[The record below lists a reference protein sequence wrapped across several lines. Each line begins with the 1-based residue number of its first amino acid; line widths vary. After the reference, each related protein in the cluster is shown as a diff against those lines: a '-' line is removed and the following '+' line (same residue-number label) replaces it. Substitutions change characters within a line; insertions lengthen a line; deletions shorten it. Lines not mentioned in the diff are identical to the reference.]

1 MKGVYYIM
9 ELFDENGFRVLIRKN
24 ARELPT
30 PHKSEYQLP
39 LSDITEKEKKKA
51 KAKWKKF
58 KWDNPFKKKSWKFA
72 LYKYASMLKPSKN
85 TVDFHFTKLENI
97 VVYRPDKPKAIL
109 QKGPL
114 SKKDMEMLLDAYPDC
129 YILINSYDNLYTKI
143 SLKTYRALCDVH
155 NITVSLS
162 LNVYADGE
170 DESFG
175 VYNTMHSFS
184 NINELMS
191 WIIYLR
197 KLIDGVGEVQTL
209 CCNYDYFE
217 FDIRTVVVYEDGST
231 DTFKGDF
238 NEFMEHFHLVP
249 LL

>member
-1 MKGVYYIM
+1 MKGVQFIM

-24 ARELPT
+24 ARELPA
-30 PHKSEYQLP
+30 PHKSEYILP
-39 LSDITEKEKKKA
+39 KESPKKK
-51 KAKWKKF
+51 KPKWKKF

-129 YILINSYDNLYTKI
+129 YILINSYDNPSTKI
-143 SLKTYRALCDVH
+143 SLKTNRASCDVH
-155 NITVSLS
+155 NITVSMS

-217 FDIRTVVVYEDGST
+217 FDIRTIVVYEDGST
-231 DTFKGDF
+231 DAFKGDF

>member
-1 MKGVYYIM
+1 MKGVQFIM

-24 ARELPT
+24 ARELPA
-30 PHKSEYQLP
+30 PHKSEYILP
-39 LSDITEKEKKKA
+39 KESPKKK
-51 KAKWKKF
+51 KPKWKKF

-155 NITVSLS
+155 NITVSMS

-217 FDIRTVVVYEDGST
+217 FDIRTIVVYEDGST

>member
-1 MKGVYYIM
+1 M
-9 ELFDENGFRVLIRKN
+9 EIRKIKKSDDIN
-24 ARELPT
+24 AIGKIYE
-30 PHKSEYQLP
+30 
-39 LSDITEKEKKKA
+39 
-51 KAKWKKF
+51 
-58 KWDNPFKKKSWKFA
+58 KSWKFA

-85 TVDFHFTKLENI
+85 TMDFHFTKLENI
-97 VVYRPDKPKAIL
+97 VVYRPNKPKAIL

-114 SKKDMEMLLDAYPDC
+114 SKKDMEMLLDTYPDC

-155 NITVSLS
+155 NITVSMS

-217 FDIRTVVVYEDGST
+217 FDIRTIVVYEDGST

>member
-1 MKGVYYIM
+1 M

-24 ARELPT
+24 ARELPA
-30 PHKSEYQLP
+30 PHKSEYILP
-39 LSDITEKEKKKA
+39 KESPKKK
-51 KAKWKKF
+51 KPKWKKF

-217 FDIRTVVVYEDGST
+217 FDIRTIVVYEDGST

>member
-1 MKGVYYIM
+1 
-9 ELFDENGFRVLIRKN
+9 
-24 ARELPT
+24 
-30 PHKSEYQLP
+30 
-39 LSDITEKEKKKA
+39 
-51 KAKWKKF
+51 
-58 KWDNPFKKKSWKFA
+58 
-72 LYKYASMLKPSKN
+72 MLKPSKN

-97 VVYRPDKPKAIL
+97 IVYRPDKPKAIL

-155 NITVSLS
+155 NITVSMS

-217 FDIRTVVVYEDGST
+217 FDIRTIVVYEDGST
-231 DTFKGDF
+231 DAFKGDF

>member
-1 MKGVYYIM
+1 MKGVQFIM

-24 ARELPT
+24 ARELPA
-30 PHKSEYQLP
+30 PHKSEYILP
-39 LSDITEKEKKKA
+39 KESPKKK
-51 KAKWKKF
+51 KPKLKKF

-85 TVDFHFTKLENI
+85 TMDFHFTKLENI
-97 VVYRPDKPKAIL
+97 VVYRPNKPKAIL

-114 SKKDMEMLLDAYPDC
+114 SKKDMEMLLDTYPDC

-217 FDIRTVVVYEDGST
+217 FDIRTIVVYEDGST

>member
-1 MKGVYYIM
+1 M

>member
-1 MKGVYYIM
+1 M

-24 ARELPT
+24 ARELPA
-30 PHKSEYQLP
+30 PHKYEYILP
-39 LSDITEKEKKKA
+39 KESPKKK
-51 KAKWKKF
+51 KPKWKKF

-155 NITVSLS
+155 NITVSMS

-217 FDIRTVVVYEDGST
+217 FDIRTIVVYEDGST

>member
-1 MKGVYYIM
+1 M

-39 LSDITEKEKKKA
+39 LSDVTEKEKKKA

-85 TVDFHFTKLENI
+85 TVDFHFTNLENI

-155 NITVSLS
+155 NITVSMS

-217 FDIRTVVVYEDGST
+217 FDIRTIVVYEDGST

>member
-1 MKGVYYIM
+1 M

-39 LSDITEKEKKKA
+39 LSDVSEKEKKKA

-143 SLKTYRALCDVH
+143 SLKTYRALCNVH
-155 NITVSLS
+155 NITVSMS

-217 FDIRTVVVYEDGST
+217 FDIRTIVVYEDGST

>member
-1 MKGVYYIM
+1 M

-24 ARELPT
+24 ARELPA
-30 PHKSEYQLP
+30 PHKSEYILP
-39 LSDITEKEKKKA
+39 KESPKKK
-51 KAKWKKF
+51 KPKWKKF

-155 NITVSLS
+155 NITVSMS

-217 FDIRTVVVYEDGST
+217 FDIRTIVVYEDGST

>member
-1 MKGVYYIM
+1 M

-97 VVYRPDKPKAIL
+97 IVYRPDKPKAIL

-114 SKKDMEMLLDAYPDC
+114 SKKDMEMLLDTYPDC

-155 NITVSLS
+155 NITVSMS

-217 FDIRTVVVYEDGST
+217 FDIRTIVVYEDGST

>member
-1 MKGVYYIM
+1 MD
-9 ELFDENGFRVLIRKN
+9 LFDENGFRVLIRKN
-24 ARELPT
+24 ARELPA
-30 PHKSEYQLP
+30 PHKSEYILP
-39 LSDITEKEKKKA
+39 KESPKKK
-51 KAKWKKF
+51 KPKWKKF
-58 KWDNPFKKKSWKFA
+58 SWDNPFKKKSWKFA

-97 VVYRPDKPKAIL
+97 IVYRPDKPKAIL

-114 SKKDMEMLLDAYPDC
+114 SKKDMEILLDAYPDC

-155 NITVSLS
+155 NITVSMS

-175 VYNTMHSFS
+175 VYNTVHSFS

-217 FDIRTVVVYEDGST
+217 FDIRTIVVYEDGST

>member
-1 MKGVYYIM
+1 M

-155 NITVSLS
+155 NITVSMS

-217 FDIRTVVVYEDGST
+217 FDIRTIVVYEDGST

>member
-1 MKGVYYIM
+1 M

-39 LSDITEKEKKKA
+39 LSDVSEKEKKKT

-97 VVYRPDKPKAIL
+97 IVYRPDKPKAIL

-155 NITVSLS
+155 NITVSMS

-217 FDIRTVVVYEDGST
+217 FDIRTIVVYEDGST